1 MTPILHLATSFLRQN
16 CWLLLALVAWPFLM
30 GAFLFFP
37 QHAATR
43 EEVSEI
49 VQMEVRYGV
58 IVIAFL
64 AGSAIHNEKRSRRI
78 IGVLSKAVS
87 REQYL
92 GGLLLGSGYFAMAYY
107 AATGAAILWLVGGS
121 NHIGHAILA
130 LFLCGTLASL
140 WTASV
145 ALFLSTI
152 VHPFFAAACASGLA
166 FAPFALQHANAF
178 LTPVTALLKEHD
190 PLAMSLPFSATI
202 AAVTEAAVILLLAAQ
217 VFIRRDVTVNIE

>member
-1 MTPILHLATSFLRQN
+1 MTPILLLAKNFLRQN
-16 CWLLLALVAWPFLM
+16 RWLLLALVAWPFLM
-30 GAFLFFP
+30 GAFLLFP

-43 EEVSEI
+43 EDVSEI

-64 AGSAIHNEKRSRRI
+64 ASSAIYNEKRSRRI

-92 GGLLLGSGYFAMAYY
+92 GGLLLGSAYFAMAYF
-107 AATGAAILWLVGGS
+107 AATGAATLWLVGVS
-121 NHIGHAILA
+121 SHIGSAILA

-152 VHPFFAAACASGLA
+152 VHPFFAAALAAGLT
-166 FAPFALQHANAF
+166 FSPFALHNPNAF
-178 LTPVTALLKEHD
+178 VAPVAVLLKGSD
-190 PLAMSLPFSATI
+190 PLAISVPLSATI
-202 AAVTEAAVILLLAAQ
+202 AAGTEAAVIVLLAAQ
-217 VFIRRDVTVNIE
+217 VFIRQDVTVSIE